1 MLHILQLK
9 VFSSFLFFFSN
20 SAFKLLHR
28 PWALCPQCLMHETA
42 PHIKPSVK
50 TNESEQRCPCVRLPD
65 SFDSLPLFP
74 EFLKSQGGSKGSAR
88 LLRMRYVRIQLILRN
103 MQGPWIPRAW
113 AEMPVIPAWG
123 RIKVIIS
130 YLGSSGSLGSQTNP
144 KPKQNS
150 EKGERQAREERGPP
164 HNGRHDAGA
173 FCLGLHLI
181 FPTALL
187 VNRLSPTS
195 QAKGQGLRGHLYF
208 AEHTKAQ
215 SCGWSQ
221 VN

>member
-65 SFDSLPLFP
+65 SFDSLLLFP

-103 MQGPWIPRAW
+103 TQGPWIPRAW

-130 YLGSSGSLGSQTNP
+130 YLGSSGSLGSLGVLSKTNKPQTQT
-144 KPKQNS
+144 KLRERRKAS
-150 EKGERQAREERGPP
+150 KGRERTTPQWKARCRSFLPRTPFNFPDSAFGEQA
-164 HNGRHDAGA
+164 
-173 FCLGLHLI
+173 
-181 FPTALL
+181 
-187 VNRLSPTS
+187 
-195 QAKGQGLRGHLYF
+195 
-208 AEHTKAQ
+208 
-215 SCGWSQ
+215 
-221 VN
+221 